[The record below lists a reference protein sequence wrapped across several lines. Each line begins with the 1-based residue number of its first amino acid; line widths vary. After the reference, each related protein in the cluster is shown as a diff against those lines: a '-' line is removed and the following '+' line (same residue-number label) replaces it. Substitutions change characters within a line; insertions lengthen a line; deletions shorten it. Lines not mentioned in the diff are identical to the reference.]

1 MDIKRFAVQPT
12 SKLHLRDASDNLMY
26 ADDAQTLPI
35 AVNLYGPGSKQY
47 AKAQTKQANN
57 LMDKYKRK
65 GKAEQTAEQR
75 VAENA
80 DFLSDLV
87 ASWEN
92 LEYDQLTGRDLSV
105 AVFSDQSIGF
115 ISDQISKFVSE
126 WSNFTQNSTT
136 N

>member
-1 MDIKRFAVQPT
+1 
-12 SKLHLRDASDNLMY
+12 MY
-26 ADDAQTLPI
+26 ADEAQTLPI

-57 LMDKYKRK
+57 LMEKYKRK
-65 GKAEQTAEQR
+65 GKIEQTSEQR

-80 DFLSDLV
+80 DFLADLV

-92 LEYDQLTGRDLSV
+92 LEYDNLTGRDLSI

-115 ISDQISKFVSE
+115 ISDQINKYCNE
-126 WSNFTQNSTT
+126 WSNFTPSSTT